1 MKFDS
6 DIIWAVTVPLA
17 LAAVFVSLFAVA
29 VPSWNAAATEQ
40 KKEDT
45 VRIEQCAENGGNWV
59 YPAQCILGAS
69 ER

>member
-1 MKFDS
+1 MKFNP

-17 LAAVFVSLFAVA
+17 IAAVFVSLFTVA
-29 VPSWNAAATEQ
+29 VPSWNAAATDQ

-45 VRIEQCAENGGNWV
+45 VRIEQCAKNGGNWV
-59 YPAQCILGAS
+59 YPAQCLFGGS